1 MILAFDVLVP
11 FITYLFMI
19 LIAVL
24 ITQDPTKSLFLIGS
38 HGTGKTLALVAA
50 LKRKVAYYKRLKKPI
65 KVLVLTYR
73 ENKNLLQDLKNKYGL
88 QSILDEYE
96 TEPISLEQVKNGILK
111 GKSIFTVQ

>member
-1 MILAFDVLVP
+1 
-11 FITYLFMI
+11 MI

-65 KVLVLTYR
+65 KVFVCTYH
-73 ENKNLLQDLKNKYGL
+73 ENSCLLKDLKTKYGL
-88 QSILDEYE
+88 QSILDEYG
-96 TEPISLEQVKNGILK
+96 TEPMPLKQLGDRFLK
-111 GKSIFTVQ
+111 GNTKTVQ